1 MIEPN
6 VILVDKHDN
15 EIGVMPKLKAHIQG
29 QLHRAISVFIFDLDG
44 NWIMQ
49 KRAAHKY
56 HSANLWS
63 NTACSHPLPGEKT
76 IDSANRRLIEEMGI
90 DCKLDKAFSFIYRAE
105 LDHNLI
111 EHELDH
117 VFVGYTSQLPK
128 PNPEEVADWEAVSFV
143 DIERDVKLFPENYS
157 EWFKL
162 IYNKVNIFASINQ
175 EFVKN

>member
-29 QLHRAISVFIFDLDG
+29 ELHRAISVFIFDLDG

-117 VFVGYTSQLPK
+117 VFVGYTSQLPQ
-128 PNPEEVADWEAVSFV
+128 PNPEEVADWEAVSFA
-143 DIERDVKLFPENYS
+143 DLERDVKLFPENYS

-162 IYNKVNIFASINQ
+162 IYIKVNIFVSINQ